1 MKPGDLAS
9 SALSGACGSEVRI
22 IGGALLTIAARRA
35 LSLLLA
41 LSLLV
46 ACVVAAASAQPSHD
60 DVIAD
65 MTKVLGTWAGQSI
78 CVGDRPAC
86 KNEHVVYRFVAV
98 DARPGFVRQLADK
111 VIDGKRVPMGAL
123 EFEYHDADATLTSEF
138 TRGQTHGVWAYK
150 VLGDTMTG
158 TLMILSDNTLG
169 RRVSVRRV
177 REDQVPKAPALE
189 EYVSVVSVQL
199 DSIAMSAAQ

>member
-1 MKPGDLAS
+1 MT
-9 SALSGACGSEVRI
+9 VV
-22 IGGALLTIAARRA
+22 ALLRVASRRA
-35 LSLLLA
+35 PSLLLA
-41 LSLLV
+41 LPLFV
-46 ACVVAAASAQPSHD
+46 ACVVAAVSAQPSHD

-65 MTKVLGTWAGQSI
+65 VTKVLGTWAGDSI

-98 DARPGFVRQLADK
+98 DGRPGFVRQLADK

-123 EFEYHDADATLTSEF
+123 EFEYNDADGTLTSEF

-150 VLGDTMTG
+150 VSGDTMTG
-158 TLMILSDNTLG
+158 TLVILPDKTLG
-169 RRVSVRRV
+169 RRVTVRRV

-189 EYVSVVSVQL
+189 EY
-199 DSIAMSAAQ
+199 IGFRAATAGGNAWHSWFF

>member
-1 MKPGDLAS
+1 MI
-9 SALSGACGSEVRI
+9 VV
-22 IGGALLTIAARRA
+22 ALLRVAARRA
-35 LSLLLA
+35 PSLLLA

-46 ACVVAAASAQPSHD
+46 ACVVVAVSAQPSRG

-65 MTKVLGTWAGQSI
+65 VTRVLGTWAGDSI

-98 DARPGFVRQLADK
+98 DARPGFVRLLADK
-111 VIDGKRVPMGAL
+111 IIDGERVPMGAL
-123 EFEYHDADATLTSEF
+123 EFEYNDADATLTSEF

-150 VLGDTMTG
+150 VSGDTMTG
-158 TLMILSDNTLG
+158 TLVILPDKTLG

-177 REDQVPKAPALE
+177 SEDQVPKAPALE
-189 EYVSVVSVQL
+189 EYIGFRVATAGGNAWHSWFF
-199 DSIAMSAAQ
+199 